1 MLNVPQ
7 LTNLRLGK
15 LESAVTD
22 WEQMTVKLRKLATG
36 GAGETSASDLK
47 SKAEAADWRGVN
59 ATVTKGF
66 VTRTAAEFSD
76 AVTEADSVHK
86 VLRDAHAAFKKHQ
99 EDLRATVDK
108 WTKRNV
114 YISDNGGATSA
125 ASPSAVTGNAKV
137 EAPTQED
144 CETAAAEVG
153 RILDAADET
162 DRIAARALRKH
173 ASDKHDFGKTGYQG
187 LADADRQQGI
197 ADADA
202 QVRLASKG
210 DKLTDAELKQFNEI
224 SKNQRDNPAY
234 AERFA
239 TRLGPEGTLQFWRS
253 LADPGHGDTPV
264 GERAKL
270 LAKVQDNLG
279 LTLAAATH
287 VDTPAMREW
296 KDGVIAAGDDRIK
309 HPGIMSA
316 PYGFQVMSSLMGQ
329 GKFESGFLT
338 SYGEKMV
345 EFERAN
351 GKTGGPGWLWGNPAN
366 PAQLNYPPDSAK
378 PGNDPVAG
386 FMEAL
391 GHNPQAS
398 LDFFNGSTGRGAK
411 DDLDT
416 LSNWDYLVDA
426 SHEDARKWPV
436 DDDGKT
442 TGYTN
447 LGHAL
452 ESATLGYA
460 YDDPDPGIPPT
471 KTADQIA
478 ARDERTALM
487 QQVVDTYKNAGV
499 IDGQP
504 GIRDSL
510 TNMAAGH
517 IDSLNYSMGNFGD
530 SGEQSGSD
538 KLFGSEDNHLRS
550 LGKMG
555 ARNFL
560 SALGSDEDSY
570 QTVST
575 AQQVYGASLM
585 AAQGENGVDAVD
597 TGVHSVKMHGLLD
610 ESRFESIGKEFA
622 DDKEARNMELEKQAE
637 WRKYAVGAAVG
648 TVAGVGAAVI
658 IPAGAA
664 AAIAVPLAFEA
675 AGGAAETQYATQMI
689 DWLKENE
696 HDNSEEADDAVYAA
710 QLEGHH
716 NAMIPLL
723 NYADES
729 GMSAEDVRRMVERSE
744 SAYNNGAAHSNTE
757 NSKG

>member
-7 LTNLRLGK
+7 LTNLRLGG
-15 LESAVTD
+15 LNSAVTD
-22 WEQMTVKLRKLATG
+22 WQQMTVKLRKLATG
-36 GAGETSASDLK
+36 SGGETSAADLK
-47 SKAEAADWRGVN
+47 AKAEAADWRGVN
-59 ATVTKGF
+59 ATVTKSF
-66 VTRTAAEFSD
+66 VAQTAAEFSD
-76 AVTEADSVHK
+76 VVTEADSIHK
-86 VLRDAHAAFKKHQ
+86 VLRDSHTAFKKHQ
-99 EDLRATVDK
+99 EDVRAAVDR
-108 WTKRNV
+108 WTKKNV
-114 YISDNGGATSA
+114 YISDNGGASSA
-125 ASPSAVTGNAKV
+125 APPGAVAGKAKIDT
-137 EAPTQED
+137 PTQED
-144 CETAAAEVG
+144 CDNAAAEIG
-153 RILDAADET
+153 RILEAADET

-173 ASDKHDFGKTGYQG
+173 AANKYDFGKTSYQG
-187 LADADRQQGI
+187 LADADKQQGI

-202 QVRLASKG
+202 QVKLASKG
-210 DKLTDAELKQFNEI
+210 DQLTDAELRQFNEI

-253 LADPGHGDTPV
+253 LADPGHGDTPT
-264 GERAKL
+264 GERAKI
-270 LAKVQDNLG
+270 LAKVQDNLS
-279 LTLAAATH
+279 LTLATATH

-296 KDGVIAAGDDRIK
+296 KDGIIAAGDDRIK

-316 PYGFQVMSSLMGQ
+316 PYGFQVMSSLMGK

-338 SYGEKMV
+338 SYGDKMV

-351 GKTGGPGWLWGNPAN
+351 SKAGPGWLWDNPGN
-366 PAQLNYPPDSAK
+366 PAQLNYPPGSAK
-378 PGNDPVAG
+378 PDNDPISG

-391 GHNPQAS
+391 GHNPEAS
-398 LDFFNGSTGRGAK
+398 LDFFNGSTGRGAN

-426 SHEDARKWPV
+426 DNEDARKWPV

-447 LGHAL
+447 MGHAL

-460 YDDPDPGIPPT
+460 YDDPDPSIPPA
-471 KTADQIA
+471 KTEEQIE
-478 ARDERTALM
+478 ARGERTALM
-487 QQVVDTYKNAGV
+487 QQVVDNYKNAGV

-517 IDSLNYSMGNFGD
+517 IDSLNYTMANFGD
-530 SGEQSGSD
+530 AGKLSGNDQ
-538 KLFGSEDNHLRS
+538 LFDFKENHLRD
-550 LGKMG
+550 LGQME

-585 AAQGENGVDAVD
+585 AAQGENGVAAVD
-597 TGVHSVKMHGLLD
+597 AGVHSVKMHGLLD
-610 ESRFESIGKEFA
+610 ESRFEGIGKEFG

-637 WRKYAVGAAVG
+637 WRKYAVGAVVG

-658 IPAGAA
+658 VPAGAA

-696 HDNSEEADDAVYAA
+696 FDNSNEASEGIYAA
-710 QLEGHH
+710 KLEGQH

-723 NYADES
+723 NYAEES
-729 GMSAEDVRRMVERSE
+729 GMAPEEVRRMAERSE
-744 SAYNNGAAHSNTE
+744 SAYNAGVAHSDTGNT
-757 NSKG
+757 KD